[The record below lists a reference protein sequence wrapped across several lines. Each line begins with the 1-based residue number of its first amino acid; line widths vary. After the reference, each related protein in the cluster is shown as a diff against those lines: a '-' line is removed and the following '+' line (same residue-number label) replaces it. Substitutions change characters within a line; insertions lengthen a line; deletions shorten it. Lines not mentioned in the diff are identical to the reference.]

1 MELAA
6 FLLSGSPGG
15 TIILA
20 AALRGS
26 VDVAAAGLGEII
38 AGKPA
43 CCLSVAPGI
52 IFCTIGAILLLP
64 GVAFGIGIRFG
75 RVDAAGLDN

>member
-1 MELAA
+1 MEFAA

-20 AALRGS
+20 EALRGS

-43 CCLSVAPGI
+43 CCLNVAPGI
-52 IFCTIGAILLLP
+52 AFCTMGD
-64 GVAFGIGIRFG
+64 R
-75 RVDAAGLDN
+75 RD